1 MLVLEM
7 DIPTRMKNVLIRKHI
22 TDSDSITDELI
33 NGLMNEQ
40 GIGKVSVEA
49 LREAMKALAK
59 PSEIIPKNIIK
70 VEVVEE
76 AENSNSLSC
85 LEDLPLSPFARFIAS
100 KIIGIIET
108 NVGIRKSSYDTS
120 TVNVDV
126 YINKKYVF
134 IEQHFATSTF
144 FTYKKGFIPFEDV
157 RSALNELMDVGLID
171 YSSNNIGER
180 FVFSRYNYLFS
191 KANFLRIELEKLSNM
206 LNREVVPAYPFE
218 MKKKIEDPFI
228 TFGDIIKN
236 KISNSDPVKA
246 DDLLKQ
252 EAEQQEKQEA
262 EQEIKKEKKR
272 DTEYSV
278 FISQYLSV
286 GDGCNVTCK
295 IYKKHPVTNGYIM
308 VEIGL
313 AIYDSATGQVDIIS
327 KDTLSAGEIKAK
339 IKEVI

>member
-1 MLVLEM
+1 MLVKEM
-7 DIPTRMKNVLIRKHI
+7 EIPKKVKAVLIENNIIDSEDI
-22 TDSDSITDELI
+22 TDAVLLLLKNTK
-33 NGLMNEQ
+33 
-40 GIGKVSVEA
+40 GIGGAKLEA
-49 LREAMKALAK
+49 LNKALIIINRPI
-59 PSEIIPKNIIK
+59 PSAPVVNTIK
-70 VEVVEE
+70 AEVVEE

-85 LEDLPLSPFARFIAS
+85 LEDLPLSSFARFIAS
-100 KIIGIIET
+100 KIIGIIES

-134 IEQHFATSTF
+134 IEQHFATSMF
-144 FTYKKGFIPFEDV
+144 FTYKKGFVPFEDV

-171 YSSNNIGER
+171 YSSNSIGER

-191 KANFLRIELEKLSNM
+191 KSNFLRIELEKLSNM
-206 LNREVVPAYPFE
+206 LNREVAPAYPYE
-218 MKKKIEDPFI
+218 MKKKIEDPFV

-236 KISNSDPVKA
+236 KIESSTPIKTN
-246 DDLLKQ
+246 DLLKQ
-252 EAEQQEKQEA
+252 ESEQEKKQET
-262 EQEIKKEKKR
+262 KKR

-308 VEIGL
+308 VEVGL
-313 AIYDSATGQVDIIS
+313 AIYDSASDQVDIIS
-327 KDTLSAGEIKAK
+327 KDTLSAGEIKSK